1 MRAPLSIAC
10 SCFIFLIRIK
20 FSSRE
25 KRLIY
30 LIFGIVRNKCVLFLH
45 HTKASFITAQETAAR
60 QSVITRLCSLNGA
73 KAIKELAEV
82 LPSQQKQWIRM
93 GRLWGEIWR
102 NNLKRWLLNITLGEL
117 GDHPDHTQQSSIKL
131 GAFTNSCFLHPTS
144 SQSFNFCPN
153 ALWSAKESTWHRG
166 W

>member
-1 MRAPLSIAC
+1 MATSRSLKQGKATDLSDLWDSPGTNVYYFCTIP
-10 SCFIFLIRIK
+10 RHH
-20 FSSRE
+20 SSQP
-25 KRLIY
+25 K
-30 LIFGIVRNKCVLFLH
+30 K
-45 HTKASFITAQETAAR
+45 TAAR

-117 GDHPDHTQQSSIKL
+117 GDHPGS
-131 GAFTNSCFLHPTS
+131 HPTIMNQIGGIYQLLFFTS
-144 SQSFNFCPN
+144 DIFPKLQLLPKCSLKCEGKH
-153 ALWSAKESTWHRG
+153 LT
-166 W
+166 